1 MSKKIL
7 FIFLAICLVFFLAS
21 CDDGESK
28 SEGSSDDDEMGF
40 KEGSDDPDP
49 KSSITL
55 DGDAD
60 PSLTFIAK
68 IKNPKGGE
76 FTIKKDGT
84 AIWSEGTWE
93 VTEWVS
99 GSDGMPKKIKYKES
113 KSWDGATLQ
122 NVDGAE
128 KSMTL
133 GETYTF
139 ESHFGHTIVFHGN

>member
-1 MSKKIL
+1 MLVGGSVLNRAGMSFCWAFVY

-60 PSLTFIAK
+60 PS
-68 IKNPKGGE
+68 
-76 FTIKKDGT
+76 
-84 AIWSEGTWE
+84 
-93 VTEWVS
+93 
-99 GSDGMPKKIKYKES
+99 
-113 KSWDGATLQ
+113 
-122 NVDGAE
+122 
-128 KSMTL
+128 
-133 GETYTF
+133 
-139 ESHFGHTIVFHGN
+139 